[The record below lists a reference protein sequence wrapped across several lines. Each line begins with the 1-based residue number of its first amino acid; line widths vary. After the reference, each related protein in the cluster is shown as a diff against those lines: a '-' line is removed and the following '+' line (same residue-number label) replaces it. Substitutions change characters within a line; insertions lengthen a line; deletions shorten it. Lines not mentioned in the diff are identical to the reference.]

1 MKKVVYSV
9 SRNNRYGSNKLTGLG
24 FITEKDLVIACVGK
38 KGNAYIRVFEDC
50 VKNCHAVSGRDGEFK
65 GVYYEIREIEFET
78 KMSSGEST
86 GYETKEIEVEYSIW
100 YKLVD

>member
-9 SRNNRYGSNKLTGLG
+9 SRNNRFGSNKLTGLG
-24 FITEKDLVIACVGK
+24 FITESGLVIACMSK

-50 VKNCHAVSGRDGEFK
+50 VKDCHAVSGRDGEFK
-65 GVYYEIREIEFET
+65 GTHYEIREIEFDKKT
-78 KMSSGEST
+78 SGGEST
-86 GYETKEIEVEYSIW
+86 GYETRKIEVEYSIW